1 MATGDVEGN
10 FYAEV
15 AFFCGAYEGDG
26 GMLESGDAARR
37 NDAAFIED
45 GLKGE
50 SGLAAMF
57 GYEGGPGLSSYFF
70 VLPQTEIEVVNRL
83 KVLEGK

>member
-1 MATGDVEGN
+1 
-10 FYAEV
+10 
-15 AFFCGAYEGDG
+15 
-26 GMLESGDAARR
+26 MLESGDAARR

-45 GLKGE
+45 GFKGE

-70 VLPQTEIEVVNRL
+70 VLPQTEIEVVSRL
-83 KVLEGK
+83 KVWKASDSRVSMRAMRELLSSKVPRP